1 MREWVVFAD
10 RSANN
15 LGACCPNRGWSES
28 VARSRLSLVLHLR
41 GLFKKDFSED
51 VLFFLVRVVIFHIV
65 VVRLVKNT
73 G

>member
-1 MREWVVFAD
+1 MREWVVLAD

-15 LGACCPNRGWSES
+15 LSACCPDRGWSES
-28 VARSRLSLVLHLR
+28 VARSRLTLVLHLC

-51 VLFFLVRVVIFHIV
+51 VLFLLMCVVIFHIV
-65 VVRLVKNT
+65 VVRLVEHT